1 MNEDGTGDA
10 SSLTSPYSEYMIV
23 AWLAKNYNDTLS
35 STANTLWNN
44 YYETV
49 DSLPTSSYKGLKV
62 LSDSETRFL
71 SSFTHQFNYFLCH
84 HFTVSEDYLKA
95 FTNAYE
101 ADSTWWRTLG
111 GELYEWGSGAG
122 SSFTDSYHADAIN
135 NNPDTIVSPHIIA
148 GFIPVNPNGKNDL
161 ISLWNNSKGKY
172 LIPVSS
178 NDSILWRYSLSNAA
192 WVPNEI
198 IGIDHS
204 TMLFGISTLPEY
216 LGNSF
221 FSTNNDFFPLP
232 SLSTPEQ
239 DPEFM
244 ISIYPNPIWDNINI
258 NLGTDY
264 NDVNIKIY
272 DITGKII
279 YSKLFTTLNFFNIEF
294 KEKAGLYLVSIIS
307 DGKTQTIRFC
317 KQ

>member
-1 MNEDGTGDA
+1 M
-10 SSLTSPYSEYMIV
+10 
-23 AWLAKNYNDTLS
+23 
-35 STANTLWNN
+35 
-44 YYETV
+44 
-49 DSLPTSSYKGLKV
+49 
-62 LSDSETRFL
+62 
-71 SSFTHQFNYFLCH
+71 
-84 HFTVSEDYLKA
+84 
-95 FTNAYE
+95 
-101 ADSTWWRTLG
+101 
-111 GELYEWGSGAG
+111 
-122 SSFTDSYHADAIN
+122 
-135 NNPDTIVSPHIIA
+135 
-148 GFIPVNPNGKNDL
+148 
-161 ISLWNNSKGKY
+161 
-172 LIPVSS
+172 
-178 NDSILWRYSLSNAA
+178 
-192 WVPNEI
+192 
-198 IGIDHS
+198 
-204 TMLFGISTLPEY
+204 
-216 LGNSF
+216 
-221 FSTNNDFFPLP
+221 P